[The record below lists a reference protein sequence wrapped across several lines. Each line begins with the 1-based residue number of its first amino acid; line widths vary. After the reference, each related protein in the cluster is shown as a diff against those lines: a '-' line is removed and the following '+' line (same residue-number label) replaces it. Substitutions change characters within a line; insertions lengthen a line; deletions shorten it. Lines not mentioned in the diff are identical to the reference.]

1 MWHGIK
7 QSTAPPTDRNDLQNL
22 LQNVLNLDV
31 EFESWAAT
39 LPSAWKYDVKP
50 NTLEVRQTYSSK
62 WQKLVLASKGAP
74 LEVHTYTNLKRCSI
88 WGYYRTSRLFLVR
101 DLLEILNWMS
111 RLPFLEPNWTSQQHP
126 MHSAQGPLSPGLNAN
141 ENPST
146 PLTDH
151 ALETHYALASNR
163 LFNLVQETCS
173 SILGSFTVA
182 MYKKSLDDVMGLKG
196 HIVLW
201 PLGTMDSILSSGL
214 VPDSN
219 TTSKSSSSGIPQ
231 TNARSVEQ
239 VLINSFYHD
248 TSMATA
254 EHGFTTSSDTNGMRS
269 HPFDSMPR
277 HPYDS
282 PFHPHIQGMNMP
294 ELKTIDVAA
303 KREWLNS
310 ILYYIGTELGIK
322 KALAVPVMEGY
333 MPIVKPRVDEILG
346 RLV

>member
-1 MWHGIK
+1 
-7 QSTAPPTDRNDLQNL
+7 
-22 LQNVLNLDV
+22 
-31 EFESWAAT
+31 
-39 LPSAWKYDVKP
+39 VKS
-50 NTLEVRQTYSSK
+50 NTPEVRKTYSSK

-74 LEVHTYTNLKRCSI
+74 LEIHTYTNLKRCSI

-101 DLLEILNWMS
+101 DLLEILNWML
-111 RLPFLEPNWTSQQHP
+111 RLPLLELNRTSQQRSVDLAYNP
-126 MHSAQGPLSPGLNAN
+126 ASPELNAN
-141 ENPST
+141 ESPRT

-151 ALETHYALASNR
+151 ILEIHYALATTHMV
-163 LFNLVQETCS
+163 NLLEETCS

-219 TTSKSSSSGIPQ
+219 TTSTSVPNGIPL
-231 TNARSVEQ
+231 TNARSVQQ

-254 EHGFTTSSDTNGMRS
+254 EHGFTPSSDTNGMRS

-282 PFHPHIQGMNMP
+282 PLHLPTHSTNTL
-294 ELKTIDVAA
+294 ELRNLDVAA

-333 MPIVKPRVDEILG
+333 VPIIKPRVDEILG
-346 RLV
+346 QSM

>member
-7 QSTAPPTDRNDLQNL
+7 QSKTPPTDRNHLQGL
-22 LQNVLNLDV
+22 LQNALNLDV
-31 EFESWAAT
+31 EFESWAVA
-39 LPSAWKYDVKP
+39 LPAAWKYDVKP
-50 NTLEVRQTYSSK
+50 NTAELRQTYSNK
-62 WQKLVLASKGAP
+62 WQELVLASKGAP
-74 LEVHTYTNLKRCSI
+74 SEIHTYTNLKRCSI

-101 DLLEILNWMS
+101 DLLEIINWMS
-111 RLPFLEPNWTSQQHP
+111 RMPLLEPTWTSQQHP
-126 MHSAQGPLSPGLNAN
+126 MGSAHGPVSPELHAN
-141 ENPST
+141 ESHGTSLAN
-146 PLTDH
+146 H
-151 ALETHYALASNR
+151 ALERHYALASNH
-163 LFNLVQETCS
+163 LVHLLEETCS

-182 MYKKSLDDVMGLKG
+182 MYKKTLDDVMGLKG

-219 TTSKSSSSGIPQ
+219 TTSTHTQTAAPR
-231 TNARSVEQ
+231 TNARLVEQ

-254 EHGFTTSSDTNGMRS
+254 EHGFIPGSDTNGMRS

-282 PFHPHIQGMNMP
+282 PLHLPTHSMNIS

-303 KREWLNS
+303 RREWLNS

-346 RLV
+346 RSV